1 MKTKI
6 GVGLTLGA
14 SLVGAGFVPSAATQT
29 AQDTPEAHV
38 ELARTAAGQDYQNLF
53 NFLCPAPGAR
63 GGGRGAGGG
72 GGAAA
77 GGANAAR
84 GAAAGAAPGAAGAPA
99 GRGAAPAPAGGQTGA
114 ATAARGGGGGQ
125 RGTPDRSVWYVEPV
139 KVFDNLYFVGQSEYS
154 AWALTTSE
162 GIILLDA
169 LFDYAVEE
177 EVDGGLKKLGL
188 NPADIKYVILSHA
201 HADHF
206 AGGKFLQDKYGSRA
220 IMSAADWDVVEK
232 MNGTKPKRDMVAS
245 DGQKLTLGDAT
256 VTMYITPGHTPG
268 TISSIFQVKDNGKTH
283 TVAIWG
289 GTGLNADRESLTNY
303 VASAK
308 RFGELA
314 RQAGADILLSNH
326 TDWDRSKINLPL
338 LAKRAPGSANPYIT
352 NNESVRRYIKVAE
365 ECATARL
372 LRLP

>member
-1 MKTKI
+1 
-6 GVGLTLGA
+6 
-14 SLVGAGFVPSAATQT
+14 
-29 AQDTPEAHV
+29 V
-38 ELARTAAGQDYQNLF
+38 ELARVAAGEEYQNLF
-53 NFLCPAPGAR
+53 NFLCAAPGAR
-63 GGGRGAGGG
+63 GGRGRGGAGVQPARGAGAQAGRG
-72 GGAAA
+72 GGAQAPAA
-77 GGANAAR
+77 GV
-84 GAAAGAAPGAAGAPA
+84 
-99 GRGAAPAPAGGQTGA
+99 Q
-114 ATAARGGGGGQ
+114 AARGGGQ
-125 RGTPDRSVWYVEPV
+125 RGAPDRSTWYVEPV

-188 NPADIKYVILSHA
+188 DPSTIKYTILSHA

-206 AGGKFLQDKYGSRA
+206 AGGKFLQDKYGTRA
-220 IMSAADWDVVEK
+220 IMSAADWDAVER
-232 MNGTKPKRDMVAS
+232 MNGTRPARDMVAV
-245 DGQKLTLGDAT
+245 DGQKLTLGDGS

-268 TISSIFQVKDNGKTH
+268 TISSVFQVKDNGRTH
-283 TVAIWG
+283 TVALWG
-289 GTGLNADRESLTNY
+289 GTGLNADRESLTSY

-308 RFGELA
+308 RFSEIA

-338 LAKRAPGSANPYIT
+338 VAKRTPGSPNPFIT
-352 NNESVRRYIKVAE
+352 SNDSVRRYIKVAE
-365 ECATARL
+365 ECATSRL